1 MHIDDFDFELPP
13 ELIAQEPLPERDRSR
28 MLVVRRTTETG
39 GGAWADDQFRNITT
53 HLDPGD
59 VIVINNTRVF
69 PARLLG
75 RRVHEDAA
83 DQRGAA
89 VETFLLVPVGATERS
104 EVDGQLIERVV
115 WEVLARPGRA
125 LRPGAQIEFGDG
137 RLRGEVVEVIDEGRR
152 RIRFEARGGFDQV
165 VDEIGQT
172 PLPPYIKREA
182 SATNRLVEP
191 RYQTVYARERGA
203 IAAPTA
209 GLHFTPDVLAQ
220 LRQKG
225 VGVVEI
231 THHVGYATFQP
242 IRVERIEEHR
252 IDAESYEILPAAAAQ
267 INQARAAGRR
277 VVAIGTTSVRALE
290 SAANPDRTVRAE
302 RRQTELYI
310 YPGFQFR
317 AIDGLLTNF
326 HLPKSSLLM
335 LVSAFAGRETVLN
348 AYRHAVASRYRFYSY
363 GDCMLLI

>member
-13 ELIAQEPLPERDRSR
+13 ELIAQEPLAERDRSR
-28 MLVVRRTTETG
+28 MLVVRCAAATWE
-39 GGAWADDQFRNITT
+39 DDHFRQLPSR
-53 HLDPGD
+53 LDPGD

-75 RRVHEDAA
+75 HRIHPEMTGL
-83 DQRGAA
+83 RGAA
-89 VETFLLVPVGATERS
+89 VETFLLVPDGPS
-104 EVDGQLIERVV
+104 EKFEKDGQPFERVV

-125 LRPGAQIEFGDG
+125 LRPGSQIEFGDG
-137 RLRGEVVEVIDEGRR
+137 RLRGEVVEIIDQGRR
-152 RIRFEARGGFDQV
+152 RIIFEAKGGFDQL

-172 PLPPYIKREA
+172 PLPPYIKRDA
-182 SATNRLVEP
+182 SETSRLVEP

-209 GLHFTPDVLAQ
+209 GLHFTPEVLAQ
-220 LRQKG
+220 LREKG
-225 VGVVEI
+225 VGIVEI

-242 IRVERIEEHR
+242 IRVEQVEEHR
-252 IDAESYEILPAAAAQ
+252 IDAESYEILPAAADQ
-267 INQARAAGRR
+267 INRARAAGNRI
-277 VVAIGTTSVRALE
+277 VAIGTTSVRALE
-290 SAANPDRTVRAE
+290 SASNPDRTVRAE

-310 YPGFQFR
+310 YPGYQFR
-317 AIDGLLTNF
+317 AIDALLTNF

-335 LVSAFAGRETVLN
+335 LVSAFGGRETVIN
-348 AYRHAVASRYRFYSY
+348 SYQHAVESRYRFYSY